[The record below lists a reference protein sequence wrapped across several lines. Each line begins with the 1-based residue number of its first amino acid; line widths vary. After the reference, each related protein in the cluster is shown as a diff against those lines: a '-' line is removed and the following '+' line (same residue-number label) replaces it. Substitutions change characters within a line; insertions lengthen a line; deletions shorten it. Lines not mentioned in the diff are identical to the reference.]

1 MAKKWYEVDDATGE
15 IREIPVIDE
24 HEAVSDLLFGP
35 GYAQDTHAQEL
46 FFEAVFEKSQSAYD
60 RLVDYVWDEYGIDFE
75 EAFAWE
81 DFREWYG
88 NN

>member
-1 MAKKWYEVDDATGE
+1 MAEKWYEVDDATGE

-24 HEAVSDLLFGP
+24 SEAVADLLFGP
-35 GYAQDTHAQEL
+35 GYAQDTRAQEL
-46 FFEAVFEKSQSAYD
+46 FYEAVFEKSQDAYD

-75 EAFAWE
+75 EAFSWE